1 MEINWLQSILLGCIS
16 GLTDILPVS
25 AQAHRLVLLKLFG
38 INGEPVLLRLL
49 IHLSTMFALY
59 YCCRGQILRLTRA
72 QKLVK
77 IPKRR
82 RKRPLDTK
90 SLMDYSLLKTTL
102 IPIILI
108 FLFYQKISVI
118 ESNLIIVAG
127 ILFVN
132 GLILYI
138 PQFFPTSTK
147 DSSYV
152 TRIEGLLLGCG
163 AALSTVPGISCI
175 GAVSSV
181 GSVCG
186 MDRKYTFNN
195 ALLMNITVHIGL
207 IVYDVLALME
217 AGIGGLSLGTVAA
230 FILAAF
236 GTFAGVIVGI
246 NLLNKIISAIG
257 YSIFAFYC
265 WGAALFTFI
274 LSLTI

>member
-1 MEINWLQSILLGCIS
+1 MEISWLQSILLGCIS
-16 GLTDILPVS
+16 GLADILPVS

-38 INGEPVLLRLL
+38 SNGEPALLRLL
-49 IHLSTMFALY
+49 IHMSTMFALY

-90 SLMDYSLLKTTL
+90 SLMDFSLLKTTL
-102 IPIILI
+102 IPIILVFI
-108 FLFYQKISVI
+108 FYNKISVI

-127 ILFVN
+127 ILFIN
-132 GLILYI
+132 GLILYF
-138 PQFFPTSTK
+138 PQFLPGSNK

-175 GAVSSV
+175 GTVASV

-186 MDRKYTFNN
+186 MDQKYTLDN
-195 ALLMNITVHIGL
+195 ALLINISVHIGL
-207 IVYDVLALME
+207 IIYDVLALMN
-217 AGIGGLSLGTVAA
+217 AGLGGMSLGAVAA
-230 FILAAF
+230 CMMAAF
-236 GTFAGVIVGI
+236 GAFAGVIFGI
-246 NLLNKIISAIG
+246 NLLNKIVSAIG
-257 YSIFAFYC
+257 YSAFAFYS

-274 LSLTI
+274 ISLTI